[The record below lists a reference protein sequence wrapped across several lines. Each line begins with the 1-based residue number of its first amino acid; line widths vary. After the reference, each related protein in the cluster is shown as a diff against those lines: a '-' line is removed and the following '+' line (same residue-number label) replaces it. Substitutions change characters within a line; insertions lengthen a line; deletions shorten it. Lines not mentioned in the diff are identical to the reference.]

1 MSQIRALDVSR
12 LPTFAF
18 SHRSSMWWG
27 LMAMLAVEST
37 MFALLIASYL
47 YLRWREPQW
56 PPGVF
61 PPELLW
67 GTVNTV
73 LLIASLVPAEL
84 GKKAAIRLDL
94 IGIRVWLIV
103 CVLFG
108 VAFLI
113 VRAVEFTALNV
124 YWDTNAYGSIVW
136 FLMAMHTAH
145 AATDLFDTAV
155 LTVLMIKGPVEGKRY
170 ADVAENQLYWYFVV
184 LSGIPVYA
192 IVYLAPYVL

>member
-1 MSQIRALDVSR
+1 MSEMRAVDVSR

-56 PPGVF
+56 PPGVL

-67 GTVNTV
+67 GTVSTV
-73 LLIASLVPAEL
+73 LLMASLVPAEL
-84 GKKAAIRLDL
+84 GKKAAVRLDL
-94 IGIRVWLIV
+94 IGVRVWLIV
-103 CVLFG
+103 CALFG
-108 VAFLI
+108 VVFLV
-113 VRAVEFTALNV
+113 VRAAEFTALNV

-145 AATDLFDTAV
+145 TATDLFDTGV
-155 LTVLMIKGPVEGKRY
+155 LTLLMFKGSVEGKRY

-184 LSGIPVYA
+184 LSWIPVYA
-192 IVYLAPYVL
+192 IVYLAPHVL